1 MASKLSIAVVCVGLA
16 FRAAGGQFFV
26 TPQGTAQG
34 NGTSLRPWDLATAL
48 ADNTKTQNVNN
59 VVKLGDIGAA
69 QSASTNTTTSTVTN
83 TVGGEHSYSS
93 AP

>member
-1 MASKLSIAVVCVGLA
+1 MVNSEMKQMANKFAMLVLCVGLT
-16 FRAAGGQFFV
+16 FRATGGQFFV

-34 NGTSLRPWDLATAL
+34 NGTSFRPWDLATAL

-59 VVKLGDIGAA
+59 VVKPGDTVWLRSGTYGIG
-69 QSASTNTTTSTVTN
+69 SN
-83 TVGGEHSYSS
+83 SYSS